1 MKLSGHF
8 LRAKKAGIR
17 NGKMKRIEFHNR
29 EEEITEIMN
38 ILSVEPILITFVC
51 GPINSGK
58 TELFDHL
65 AKQLPKDYIVFY
77 INFRGKYISDYSDF
91 IRVLFKVE
99 REKDYKEIVKTIS
112 ETPEEALR
120 FKGIPVTKSMMD
132 AVFKKSYEDVFEFLE
147 DYFTKLSESRIPVLI
162 VDELQVIKDIKIDEL
177 WIYKLF
183 NFFIRLTKELRLCH
197 VFAITSDSL
206 FIEKVHGDAMLHGR
220 CRYVLVDDF
229 SKEVTM
235 NFLEKHG
242 FNKEEKEIAWHYCGG
257 KPLSLVELVNSE
269 SREGKAEEMLKI
281 RKGQIE
287 EIVYSLKE
295 KNKKMFAA
303 VLGVLSEFEDK
314 DKTGYKYL
322 REETRFLV
330 EKNILFADPVNKEL
344 RAQSMLDLLAI
355 RDAIS
360 RQKSSLFL
368 LRIRKGIRSGDVR

>member
-1 MKLSGHF
+1 MRK
-8 LRAKKAGIR
+8 
-17 NGKMKRIEFHNR
+17 IEFHNR
-29 EEEITEIMN
+29 EREIKEIMN
-38 ILSVEPILITFVC
+38 VLSMEPILITFVY

-58 TELFDHL
+58 TELVDHL
-65 AKQLPKDYIVFY
+65 AKQLPKDYIIFY
-77 INFRGKYISDYSDF
+77 INFRGKIISDYNDL
-91 IRVLFKVE
+91 IRVLFKVV
-99 REKDYKEIVKTIS
+99 REKDYKEIVKTIL
-112 ETPEEALR
+112 ETPVEALR
-120 FKGIPVTKSMMD
+120 FKGIPVTKSVID

-206 FIEKVHGDAMLHGR
+206 FIEKVHSDAMLHGK

-229 SKEVTM
+229 GQEVTM
-235 NFLEKHG
+235 KFLEKHG

-257 KPLSLVELVNSE
+257 KPLCLVELVNSE
-269 SREGKAEEMLKI
+269 SRGGKAEEIFKI

-287 EIVYSLKE
+287 EILYSLKE
-295 KNKKMFAA
+295 KNKKTFAA
-303 VLGVLSEFEDK
+303 VFDVLSEFEEK

-322 REETRFLV
+322 REEAGFLV
-330 EKNILFADPVNKEL
+330 EKNIFFADPVNKEL

-355 RDAIS
+355 RDAIFRHKS
-360 RQKSSLFL
+360 RLFL
-368 LRIRKGIRSGDVR
+368 LKIRRRIRSGMFGERVMRR